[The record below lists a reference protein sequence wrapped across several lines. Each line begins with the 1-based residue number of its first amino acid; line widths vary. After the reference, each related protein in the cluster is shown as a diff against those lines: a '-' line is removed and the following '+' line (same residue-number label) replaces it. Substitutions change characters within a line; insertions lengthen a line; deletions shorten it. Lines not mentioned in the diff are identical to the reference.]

1 MSLLKIARIGHPVL
15 AQPAVEVPAEGVGS
29 TDVQRL
35 IEDMVQTMR
44 ESEGVGL
51 AAPQVYA
58 PHRIIIVE
66 VPATS
71 ARVPPVA
78 AVPLTILVNPLIVD
92 HSMDEVDDWEGCLS
106 IPDLRGRVPRW
117 RAVRVSALDR
127 DGRPVMM
134 DADGFFARVIQHEVD
149 HLDGILFPERMTDLR
164 TLTHVKEYAQFH
176 AGRAG

>member
-1 MSLLKIARIGHPVL
+1 VSLLKIARIGHPVL

-29 TDVQRL
+29 ADVQRL

-66 VPATS
+66 VPAT
-71 ARVPPVA
+71 ATRVPPVA
-78 AVPLTILVNPLIVD
+78 AVPLTILVNPLLID
-92 HSMDEVDDWEGCLS
+92 HSADQVDDWEGCLS

-117 RAVRVSALDR
+117 RTVRVSALDR
-127 DGRPVMM
+127 QGQPVTV
-134 DADGFFARVIQHEVD
+134 DAEGFFARVIQHEVD
-149 HLDGILFPERMTDLR
+149 HLDGVMFPERMTDLR
-164 TLTHVKEYAQFH
+164 TLTHVREFARFR
-176 AGRAG
+176 AERAG